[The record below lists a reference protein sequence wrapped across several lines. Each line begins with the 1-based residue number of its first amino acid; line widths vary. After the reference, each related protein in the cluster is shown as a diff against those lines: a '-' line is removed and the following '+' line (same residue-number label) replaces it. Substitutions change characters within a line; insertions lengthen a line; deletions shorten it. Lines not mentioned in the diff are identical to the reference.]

1 MNLNPTTVTEMIIL
15 LTKIATEHGGDTL
28 LEFQDYDEDE
38 RNVDIVI
45 EDKINYTDSS
55 ESTKKLCIRIV

>member
-1 MNLNPTTVTEMIIL
+1 MQPTTLHELI
-15 LTKIATEHGGDTL
+15 TL
-28 LEFQDYDEDE
+28 LNQIAVEFGSETSVEFQDYDEDE

-45 EDKINYTDSS
+45 EHKINFTDSS

>member
-1 MNLNPTTVTEMIIL
+1 MTPTTIQELITL
-15 LTKIATEHGGDTL
+15 LTQIMIENGGDTP

-38 RNVDIVI
+38 RNVDIVL
-45 EDKINYTDSS
+45 ENKISFTDSS